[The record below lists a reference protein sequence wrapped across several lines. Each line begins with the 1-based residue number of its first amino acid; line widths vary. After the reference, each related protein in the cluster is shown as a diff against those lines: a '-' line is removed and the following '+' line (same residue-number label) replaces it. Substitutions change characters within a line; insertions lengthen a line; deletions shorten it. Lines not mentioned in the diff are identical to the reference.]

1 MHVVD
6 DRQDVAPASN
16 SSSPGPDVV
25 KWLFISVVTALI
37 LATVSQLQSDYKW
50 DALIPLWAVAVVG
63 LVWWGSRRSDSLP
76 LVQRWTPV
84 AAGLLYLGATV
95 ALTVDP
101 GLPVVWRVTPPA
113 VAFALYALLLS
124 TADRQER
131 SRTLQT
137 APTALGLGVAILG
150 AGVAMVGLA
159 VAALVRSDVGVG
171 VAMLG
176 FGVAILGFGVT
187 VLVRSVVGFG
197 VAMLGFGVA
206 MLGFGVAALV
216 RSEVGFGV
224 AMLGAGVAALGLGV
238 AALVGSDVGLG
249 VAALGLGVAV
259 LGFGMAALVGSD
271 VGLGMAAFG
280 LVW

>member
-37 LATVSQLQSDYKW
+37 LATISQLQSDYKW

-150 AGVAMVGLA
+150 AGVAALGAGVAMVGLA

-176 FGVAILGFGVT
+176 
-187 VLVRSVVGFG
+187 
-197 VAMLGFGVA
+197 
-206 MLGFGVAALV
+206 
-216 RSEVGFGV
+216 
-224 AMLGAGVAALGLGV
+224 LGV
-238 AALVGSDVGLG
+238 ALLVRSDVGLG
-249 VAALGLGVAV
+249 VAVLGLGVAV
-259 LGFGMAALVGSD
+259 LGGGLAMLRAAPRPGSRPRTT
-271 VGLGMAAFG
+271 LGEQPG
-280 LVW
+280 PDQ